1 MLNSSKVPQT
11 RILADGRKQK
21 YFSRAPYNPFGN
33 SSRRPILSRES
44 LCGHYMPKCHRCH
57 WWHLNTGIKRR
68 TRTVHRIRST
78 RGSKFKNPTKKER
91 QCHATHF
98 FFHFGVGDQ
107 TWQMSAPLCAELGG
121 GDRANEL
128 SIFGGIAVV
137 GNNGRNNSLSSI
149 YAKTHACKKRERNG
163 RNERPCQV
171 YFCRPSPGQTE
182 RPLMPPPSQAKVKP
196 GPPIYI

>member
-1 MLNSSKVPQT
+1 MLNSSKVT
-11 RILADGRKQK
+11 LIRILADGRKQK

-78 RGSKFKNPTKKER
+78 RVSKFKNPTKKER

-128 SIFGGIAVV
+128 SIFGGNRRR
-137 GNNGRNNSLSSI
+137 GEQW
-149 YAKTHACKKRERNG
+149 AK
-163 RNERPCQV
+163 
-171 YFCRPSPGQTE
+171 
-182 RPLMPPPSQAKVKP
+182 
-196 GPPIYI
+196 